1 MLNVKK
7 TFENGVLTVVLEG
20 RLDTNTSSLLEAE
33 LNSSL
38 DGVIKLVFDFSG
50 LTYISSSGLRILL
63 YAHKTM
69 TVRGGEMTVRNVNDI
84 IMDIF
89 DVTGFSDILNIG

>member
-1 MLNVKK
+1 MLNIKK

-63 YAHKTM
+63 YAQKTM
-69 TVRGGEMTVRNVNDI
+69 TVRGGEMIVRNVNDI

>member
-33 LNSSL
+33 LYSSL

-63 YAHKTM
+63 YAQKTM
-69 TVRGGEMTVRNVNDI
+69 TARGGEMIVRNVNDI

>member
-63 YAHKTM
+63 YAQKTM
-69 TVRGGEMTVRNVNDI
+69 TVRGGEMIVRNVNDI